1 MSNRAAGNKD
11 VSKIIK
17 NITISPTRAS
27 KFQREITSA
36 QKRAIKKHTPSEAL
50 SIIVEADLTRKQWE
64 VIHAANKNIYPCYSQ
79 IQKAQCYPDNDSITV
94 TETSCEIKLQALMDH
109 TSLRLC
115 KYYIWRKL

>member
-17 NITISPTRAS
+17 HITISPTRAS

-64 VIHAANKNIYPCYSQ
+64 
-79 IQKAQCYPDNDSITV
+79 
-94 TETSCEIKLQALMDH
+94 
-109 TSLRLC
+109 
-115 KYYIWRKL
+115 